1 MIAVAAQED
10 GRGIGGIRMKRI
22 GDASGESLL
31 PFVKQCIEPASLAP
45 TGGWPGYCG
54 LEKEG

>member
-1 MIAVAAQED
+1 
-10 GRGIGGIRMKRI
+10 MKRI
-22 GDASGESLL
+22 EDASGESLL

-45 TGGWPGYCG
+45 TGGWSGYCG